1 MLEQPDTVSPCPLMH
16 GCPDAIY
23 LVNDKLRAPLSLIGM
38 HFEVLPAAIQLSRI
52 DRAYRSSWR
61 SPVPMLDP
69 AHPQPG
75 FAQAIIPVANLCGH
89 SPLL

>member
-1 MLEQPDTVSPCPLMH
+1 MLKQPDTVSPCPLMH

-23 LVNDKLRAPLSLIGM
+23 LVNDKLRALLSLIGM
-38 HFEVLPAAIQLSRI
+38 HVKFWPAAIQLSCI
-52 DRAYRSSWR
+52 DGTYRSSWR

-75 FAQAIIPVANLCGH
+75 FAQAIIPVANLCEH